1 MKFHGL
7 SLDPFQQ
14 TAIEHIDAGH
24 SVLVAAP
31 TGTGKTLVADYLIE
45 KILQADGEVIYT
57 APVKALS
64 NQKYREYTE
73 QLGRD
78 KVGLVTGDLVI
89 NRDAPVRIMT
99 TEILRNMLLEDTR
112 ATQGMG
118 AAAESDDSSEPA
130 EEPDEA
136 ERTELAATASPSD
149 TQMPEINRLHAVIID
164 EIHFLDD
171 PERGTVWEE
180 LLIYLPTRIRIL
192 GLSAT
197 ASNLEE
203 MAAWLSAIR
212 ETDVKVV
219 REDKRAVPLEMYMAS
234 LDTQLVT
241 QKRYNTLYKQW
252 KNRRSGKGGGKKRGS
267 RGGRGRGKKGR
278 GRQSRGRKSRGGDQK
293 IERTRHYHV
302 FEMMQDS
309 GFPALYFI
317 FSRKLVERL
326 AQGLARGPSGR
337 RLARIAKKDEI
348 NAKLREFDK
357 QFPGV
362 LTGRTRATLKK
373 GIAWHHAGIHV
384 ALKAL
389 VEELYEARLI
399 NALFCTS
406 TFALGINMP
415 ARTVI
420 FDSLTKFNGTD
431 IVPLTVRE
439 FMQMAGRAGRRGI
452 DVAGDIIVRQDFD
465 QYEDVRPLLRKLV
478 SEKSEPIESSFN
490 LSFHSVVNLIARFD
504 EDAIRAMLERSFKA
518 FQSGNQAE
526 NLRRKISDRQSR
538 MEASAL
544 ENADELSDEQARA
557 SQKHRRKLA
566 ALRRELSEEER
577 PRLWEDFQRKLQF
590 LRTHKY
596 LSADNEL
603 EPPAR
608 ILRHIKIEEIF
619 LTELIL
625 AGHLEDLDPN
635 ELFGSMCALVVTLPR
650 SARIRRPEDDKWWEI
665 FANFNDVYESDVI
678 AHAEA
683 LVFSETVFTPEVM
696 PLGERWAAGDALADI
711 LTEIQNP
718 TDLSGDLVGAFR
730 RAKDMVGQLRDV
742 FFSDVA
748 RRKELTR
755 LIRQVSRDEVEVLD

>member
-1 MKFHGL
+1 MQFRGL
-7 SLDPFQQ
+7 TLDPFQQ
-14 TAIEHIDAGH
+14 VAIEAIEAGH

-31 TGTGKTLVADYLIE
+31 TGTGKTLVADYLID
-45 KILQADGEVIYT
+45 KILSAGGEVIYT

-64 NQKYREYTE
+64 NQKYREYSK
-73 QLGRD
+73 QFGRD

-112 ATQGMG
+112 SQQEALSDQDGDT
-118 AAAESDDSSEPA
+118 AA
-130 EEPDEA
+130 DEA
-136 ERTELAATASPSD
+136 RPDSAELAELRETASPSS
-149 TQMPEINRLHAVIID
+149 TQLPEINRLKAVIID

-203 MAAWLSAIR
+203 MADWLSAIR
-212 ETDVKVV
+212 ETKVKVV
-219 REDKRAVPLEMYMAS
+219 REDKRAVPLEIYMAS
-234 LDTQLVT
+234 LQTQLVE
-241 QKRYNTLYKQW
+241 QKRFDNLYKHW
-252 KNRRSGKGGGKKRGS
+252 KNKSAPSKKGS
-267 RGGRGRGKKGR
+267 GGRGRGRGR
-278 GRQSRGRKSRGGDQK
+278 GRGDGPRAADTHA
-293 IERTRHYHV
+293 ERTRHYHV
-302 FEMMQDS
+302 IEMMRDT

-317 FSRKLVERL
+317 FSRKLVEQL
-326 AQGLARGPSGR
+326 AQGLARGPVGN
-337 RLARIAKKDEI
+337 RLARLADTREI
-348 NAKLREFDK
+348 SARMRDFEEKY
-357 QFPGV
+357 PGV
-362 LTGRTRATLKK
+362 LTPRVRATLKK

-399 NALFCTS
+399 NVLFCTS

-420 FDSLTKFNGTD
+420 FDILTKFDGSE

-452 DVAGDIIVRQDFD
+452 DVAGDIIIRQDFEN
-465 QYEDVRPLLRKLV
+465 YEEVRPLLKSLL
-478 SEKSEPIESSFN
+478 SERSEPIESSFN

-518 FQSGNQAE
+518 FQSTNQAE
-526 NLRRKISDRQSR
+526 QLRQKISVREAR
-538 MEASAL
+538 MAELPAAPAD
-544 ENADELSDEQARA
+544 NADADDEALRIAQAN
-557 SQKHRRKLA
+557 RRKLA

-590 LRTHKY
+590 LKTHKY
-596 LSADNEL
+596 LAADNAL

-625 AGHLEDLDPN
+625 AGHLEDLTPQ
-635 ELFGSMCALVVTLPR
+635 ELFGTMCGLVATLPR
-650 SARIRRPEDDKWWEI
+650 SARVRRPEDDKWWEI
-665 FANFNDVYESDVI
+665 FHKFNTIYESDII
-678 AHAEA
+678 ANAEA
-683 LVFSETVFTPEVM
+683 LVFAETVFTPELM
-696 PLGERWAAGDALADI
+696 PLGELWASGESLARI
-711 LTEIQNP
+711 LEEIQNP
-718 TDLSGDLVGAFR
+718 TDLSGDLVGVFR
-730 RAKDMVGQLRDV
+730 RAKDMIGQLRDV
-742 FFSDVA
+742 YFSDVD
-748 RRKELTR
+748 RRRELTR
-755 LIRQVSRDEVEVLD
+755 LIRDVSRDEVEVLD